1 MIEIF
6 VDWGKKLLY
15 DGVMSYV
22 VMNLRVVFELVIVMF
37 FIKIK
42 KKNYMK
48 IFVEGLNIIFV
59 KFLDYYWYGVYV
71 VF

>member
-1 MIEIF
+1 MVIIF
-6 VDWGKKLLY
+6 RGFFDRNFCGLEKKLLY

-42 KKNYMK
+42 KKKLY
-48 IFVEGLNIIFV
+48 
-59 KFLDYYWYGVYV
+59 
-71 VF
+71 